1 MIVTMMFAQVFYL
14 LILYFGTW
22 TRGDEGLVI
31 PQQRARRRRSATCIS
46 TSPIRRPAT

>member
-14 LILYFGTW
+14 LTLYFGAW

-31 PQQRARRRRSATCIS
+31 PQAARAACSAAAS
-46 TSPIRRPAT
+46 T